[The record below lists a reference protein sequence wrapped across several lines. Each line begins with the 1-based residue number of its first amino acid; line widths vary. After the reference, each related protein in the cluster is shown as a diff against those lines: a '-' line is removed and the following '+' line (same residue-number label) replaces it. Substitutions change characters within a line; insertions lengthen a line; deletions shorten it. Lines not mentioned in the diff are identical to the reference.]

1 MPQPDSSEI
10 ENEEAD
16 HFSKRFLRC
25 ISCFGIDPRWP
36 ATTPSVRQQ
45 TKWGGQKPRVR
56 LTMETSLSMV
66 PHFVCTMETCNDFC
80 NNHRFSFNILC
91 PATWGPAC
99 CLLWPLQL
107 RQQAFV
113 HELST
118 GTHLLA
124 TLHLLRSSVARVSH
138 TLRGP
143 GLPHLLHTIRV
154 VCTYAN
160 HAQITHPASQDS
172 GLT

>member
-16 HFSKRFLRC
+16 HFSKRFLSC
-25 ISCFGIDPRWP
+25 ISCFGIHPRWP

-45 TKWGGQKPRVR
+45 TKWGGGNHG
-56 LTMETSLSMV
+56 SGFGWYS
-66 PHFVCTMETCNDFC
+66 NDFC

-91 PATWGPAC
+91 PATRGPAC